1 MATNEVAAGANGGA
15 SENAV
20 QAAKLNT
27 SEDSTS
33 ANARKNPWRDHLKV
47 HPAAD
52 LFPLMPPDELKVLAE
67 DIRKNGL
74 RSRVAVIDGPDGEP
88 ILLDGR
94 NRLDAM
100 DLVALKVVI
109 EDIAVRVDCSPDFDP
124 YGYVV
129 SANIHRRHLT
139 AKQKDALLAT
149 LIKAQPTKSN
159 RQLAKLAAVSH
170 PHVAKVRTEL
180 EQSGDVE
187 TVTTSVDTKGR
198 KQPTKKKKRR
208 TEDDLAKDIA
218 AKRAKTQ
225 PEQGSPDLTEE
236 ANQLLTAVENLGNR
250 LHGPETMAEI
260 KKAGVADDTHANPI
274 LTAWDAANDAQRQEF
289 VKLRGAEIGRA
300 GDQADPFAIP
310 DFLRR
315 TAP

>member
-1 MATNEVAAGANGGA
+1 MNNYNAN
-15 SENAV
+15 
-20 QAAKLNT
+20 
-27 SEDSTS
+27 S
-33 ANARKNPWRDHLKV
+33 APSIPKKSWRDVIKV
-47 HPAAD
+47 HPAAN
-52 LFPLMPPDELKVLAE
+52 LFPLMSPDELRELGK
-67 DIRKNGL
+67 DIKKHGL
-74 RSRVAVIDGPDGEP
+74 RTRVAMINGDDGELV
-88 ILLDGR
+88 LLDGR
-94 NRLDAM
+94 NCLDAM

-109 EDIAVRVDCSPDFDP
+109 EDFAVRVDCSPDFDP

-236 ANQLLTAVENLGNR
+236 ASQLLTAVENLGNR
-250 LHGPETMAEI
+250 LHGPETVAEI

-274 LTAWDAANDAQRQEF
+274 VTAWDAANDAQRQEF

>member
-1 MATNEVAAGANGGA
+1 MAGKGKAARAKGGA
-15 SENAV
+15 SEKV
-20 QAAKLNT
+20 HAAKLNT
-27 SEDSTS
+27 SEDSTP
-33 ANARKNPWRDHLKV
+33 AIAYKPWRDRV
-47 HPAAD
+47 ATHPAAN
-52 LFPLMPPDELKVLAE
+52 LFPMMSDAELFALGE
-67 DIRKNGL
+67 DIKKNGL
-74 RSRVAVIDGPDGEP
+74 RSRVAVINGPDGEP

-100 DLVALKVVI
+100 ELVTLKVVI
-109 EDIAVRVDCSPDFDP
+109 EDIAARVDCSPDFDP
-124 YGYVV
+124 YAYVV
-129 SANIHRRHLT
+129 SANIHRRHLSAQQRRDLI
-139 AKQKDALLAT
+139 AKLL
-149 LIKAQPTKSN
+149 KANPEKSN
-159 RQLAKLAAVSH
+159 RQVAKLTGASH

-198 KQPTKKKKRR
+198 KQPAKKKKRR
-208 TEDDLAKDIA
+208 TEDDFAKDIA

-274 LTAWDAANDAQRQEF
+274 TVAWDAASDAQRQEF
-289 VKLRGAEIGRA
+289 VKLRGAEIGSV
-300 GDQADPFAIP
+300 ADPFAVP

-315 TAP
+315 TS